1 MHYIIISNS
10 QAHEEKKK
18 KGRQEKE
25 RRKETNKMMEPG
37 GIKSKDFKNK
47 EFVWYTIYHSL
58 SIQKKCKHRI
68 SLISYVSRNVIMQFL
83 SFDN

>member
-58 SIQKKCKHRI
+58 SIQKNVNTG
-68 SLISYVSRNVIMQFL
+68 SLWYPMFL
-83 SFDN
+83 ETWSCNS